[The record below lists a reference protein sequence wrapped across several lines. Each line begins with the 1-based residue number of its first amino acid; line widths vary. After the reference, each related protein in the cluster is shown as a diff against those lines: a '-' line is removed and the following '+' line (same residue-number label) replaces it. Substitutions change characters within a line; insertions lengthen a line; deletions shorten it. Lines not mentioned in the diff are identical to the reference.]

1 MNRNFK
7 DWGCFTMIRTH
18 ELPEV
23 LEVKD
28 IQEFLGIGRSQAYK
42 LVKSNL
48 FHAVTVGKR
57 ILVPKNSFLKW
68 FEGGNLTA

>member
-1 MNRNFK
+1 MKTIF
-7 DWGCFTMIRTH
+7 

-28 IQEFLGIGRSQAYK
+28 IQDFLGIGRSQAYQ
-42 LVKSNL
+42 LVKSNS

-57 ILVPKNSFLKW
+57 ILVPKKSFLNW
-68 FEGGNLTA
+68 FEGND

>member
-1 MNRNFK
+1 MKNT
-7 DWGCFTMIRTH
+7 G

-28 IQEFLGIGRSQAYK
+28 IQEYLGIGRSQAYR

-48 FHAVTVGKR
+48 FHAVNVGKR
-57 ILVPKNSFLKW
+57 ILISKKSFLDW
-68 FEGGNLTA
+68 FEGS

>member
-1 MNRNFK
+1 MK
-7 DWGCFTMIRTH
+7 CIS

-28 IQEFLGIGRSQAYK
+28 IQSFLGIGRSQAYK

-57 ILVPKNSFLKW
+57 ILVPKKSFLNW
-68 FEGGNLTA
+68 FEGNDLSA

>member
-1 MNRNFK
+1 MK
-7 DWGCFTMIRTH
+7 TIL
-18 ELPEV
+18 ELPDV

-28 IQEFLGIGRSQAYK
+28 IQAFLGIGRSQAYK

-57 ILVPKNSFLKW
+57 ILVPKKSFLAW
-68 FEGGNLTA
+68 FEGYDLSSFKN

>member
-1 MNRNFK
+1 MHICMKKIN
-7 DWGCFTMIRTH
+7 

-48 FHAVTVGKR
+48 FHAVNVGKR
-57 ILVPKNSFLKW
+57 ILVPRKSFLEW
-68 FEGGNLTA
+68 FEGVGF

>member
-1 MNRNFK
+1 MKSIF
-7 DWGCFTMIRTH
+7 

-28 IQEFLGIGRSQAYK
+28 IQDFLGIGRSQAYQ
-42 LVKSNL
+42 LVKSNS

-57 ILVPKNSFLKW
+57 ILVPKKSFLNW
-68 FEGGNLTA
+68 FEGND